1 MTTSTNLPEHHENLN
16 SLQAALLELLAGM
29 NYCLDWKPDEATW
42 SAREI
47 VYHIL
52 DTPPG
57 GMPTI
62 VQGIISG
69 EITEYEIRSG
79 HSNITPTRST
89 LDLTEVESDIAQFFA
104 AFNKALTTANDADLQ
119 RKQATMHQRTRQQDE
134 ERTLETVL
142 TGFTNHCRNHLT
154 QLNQLRTALGF

>member
-1 MTTSTNLPEHHENLN
+1 MTTPTSLPEHHENLN

-29 NYCLDWKPDEATW
+29 NYCLDWKPDETTW

-79 HSNITPTRST
+79 HSNITPARST
-89 LDLTEVESDIAQFFA
+89 LDLAEIESDITQFFA
-104 AFNKALTTANDADLQ
+104 AFNKALTTANDPDLQ

-142 TGFTNHCRNHLT
+142 TGFTNHCRSHLT
-154 QLNQLRTALGF
+154 QLNELRTALGF

>member
-1 MTTSTNLPEHHENLN
+1 MTTPTNLPEHHENLN

-69 EITEYEIRSG
+69 EIAEYEIWSG
-79 HSNITPTRST
+79 LSNITPTRST
-89 LDLTEVESDIAQFFA
+89 LDLAEIEADITQFFA
-104 AFNKALTTANDADLQ
+104 AFNKALTTANNADLQ

-154 QLNQLRTALGF
+154 QLNELRTALGL